1 MDCFSCR
8 LGWYGTGPKI
18 LLGVARGLAYL
29 HDRKVCVP
37 ELKPI
42 AVFGRCC
49 TRADLLRYPCPAC
62 QKKGTMQS
70 PCHLIKSSEY
80 VYVMLPGVVIHTH
93 VVLIF
98 EFYWTNIE
106 HADAINF

>member
-1 MDCFSCR
+1 MA
-8 LGWYGTGPKI
+8 LGPRSYWALHAVWLTCMT
-18 LLGVARGLAYL
+18 ARY
-29 HDRKVCVP
+29 VFP
-37 ELKPI
+37 NLKPI

-62 QKKGTMQS
+62 QVKGTMQS
-70 PCHLIKSSEY
+70 PCDLIKSGEY

-93 VVLIF
+93 VVLIS
-98 EFYWTNIE
+98 EFDWTYIE